1 MVVYSFYIFDRH
13 AECIYKRRWL
23 PRPASIVG
31 KSSRP
36 TSEVATQNGVPSV
49 FGQSARTTDDD
60 AKLIF
65 GTVFSLRNMVRKLG
79 GEDDSFVTY
88 RTSQYKLHYYETPTN
103 IKFVMLT
110 DVKSPSMRVALQQIY
125 INLYVEYVVK
135 NPLSPVEHP
144 GGVGVNNELFEES
157 LEQFVREN
165 ETICGLTIVTT
176 VEELYT
182 QLQPTVGVSNRCG
195 DNPGSS
201 RGRF

>member
-13 AECIYKRRWL
+13 AECIYKRRWV
-23 PRPASIVG
+23 PRPPSIIG

-36 TSEVATQNGVPSV
+36 TSESSSTPNALPPVL
-49 FGQSARTTDDD
+49 GQSARTTDDD

-110 DVKSPSMRVALQQIY
+110 DIKSPSMRIALQQIY

-157 LEQFVREN
+157 LEQFVTRV
-165 ETICGLTIVTT
+165 L
-176 VEELYT
+176 
-182 QLQPTVGVSNRCG
+182 S
-195 DNPGSS
+195 
-201 RGRF
+201 